1 MYYVGL
7 LCSQLKS
14 LVSLWYISRQLQSD
28 IHVFEWGSYGLSG
41 TSYYRTRAPFNL
53 CTIKQLCDRGAKNS
67 ILHFSC
73 DVLTYTS
80 SYLND
85 RNQCYTSTNCWHLV
99 CPEKLFQ
106 SVSVFV
112 RDDIQMEWYQSFA
125 QTSLCSSITWSWT
138 KIRDVGV
145 EVIWCY

>member
-1 MYYVGL
+1 MDVL
-7 LCSQLKS
+7 SFIDVLCRTS
-14 LVSLWYISRQLQSD
+14 LQPTQK
-28 IHVFEWGSYGLSG
+28 LSFIVIYFSSI
-41 TSYYRTRAPFNL
+41 TIRYSFNL

-85 RNQCYTSTNCWHLV
+85 KNQRYTSANCWHLV